1 VSSRSYDRTLST
13 HGGYRLYRKIVYVV
27 LPPWYPDNGYNM
39 IIWAPG
45 YAEIFMTVKDGQGG
59 WDDKILV
66 FCLGFIPAMKNPADM
81 GFPI

>member
-1 VSSRSYDRTLST
+1 
-13 HGGYRLYRKIVYVV
+13 
-27 LPPWYPDNGYNM
+27 M

-45 YAEIFMTVKDGQGG
+45 YAEIFMTVKDGQGR
-59 WDDKILV
+59 DDKITV